1 MPNSKL
7 VASMYEQGGGSSSL
21 PASQLRR
28 DILLLSSVCSHWIIH
43 KGEEDTVRLLGH
55 YRHNEKKG
63 DCFKVSTGKVE
74 ALIIHGSWAA
84 CCNIVVPLKMA
95 GQESKL
101 TELLTQ
107 IYSLH
112 KFRILKVE
120 LKLCKLELTASQCR
134 TSVLLSESEQDLWW
148 YWCQKWLRFFLFWWN
163 EHNFY
168 IWGEKSNK
176 STCL

>member
-7 VASMYEQGGGSSSL
+7 VASMYEQVEGSSSL

-55 YRHNEKKG
+55 YHRNEKKG

-84 CCNIVVPLKMA
+84 CCNIVVPLKNGWA
-95 GQESKL
+95 RKQINWI
-101 TELLTQ
+101 TDPNLLT
-107 IYSLH
+107 
-112 KFRILKVE
+112 
-120 LKLCKLELTASQCR
+120 SQ
-134 TSVLLSESEQDLWW
+134 VQ
-148 YWCQKWLRFFLFWWN
+148 N
-163 EHNFY
+163 P
-168 IWGEKSNK
+168 KSGAEAV
-176 STCL
+176 